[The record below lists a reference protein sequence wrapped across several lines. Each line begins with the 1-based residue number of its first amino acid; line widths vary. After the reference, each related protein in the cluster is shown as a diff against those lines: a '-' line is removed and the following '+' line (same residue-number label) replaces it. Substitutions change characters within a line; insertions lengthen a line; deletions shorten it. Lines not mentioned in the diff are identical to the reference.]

1 MLDSLFSYI
10 NEHTWAQWAFG
21 LLLVAPPVFI
31 SWANGERGLAPVGTI
46 LGWWALLIIVA
57 ILLL

>member
-1 MLDSLFSYI
+1 MESVLSYI
-10 NEHTWAQWAFG
+10 DAHTWAQWAFG
-21 LLLVAPPVFI
+21 LLLVVPPAFI

-46 LGWWALLIIVA
+46 LGWWALLISVA

>member
-1 MLDSLFSYI
+1 METLLSYI
-10 NEHTWAQWAFG
+10 DAHTWAQWVAG
-21 LLLVAPPVFI
+21 LLLVVPPVFI

-57 ILLL
+57 ICLL